1 MNYKASE
8 AILKDLEWV
17 SELDDID
24 HDICGTAL
32 DAIYELR
39 RLESI
44 IEQQKEKLEDAK
56 NFVQSQLDLL
66 G

>member
-1 MNYKASE
+1 MIYKASE

-17 SELDDID
+17 AELDDID

-32 DAIYELR
+32 DAMYELK

-44 IEQQKEKLEDAK
+44 IELQQKQLEKYIY
-56 NFVQSQLDLL
+56 
-66 G
+66 

>member
-32 DAIYELR
+32 DAIYELK
-39 RLESI
+39 RLENI
-44 IEQQKEKLEDAK
+44 IAEQQRHLEKYIY
-56 NFVQSQLDLL
+56 
-66 G
+66 

>member
-1 MNYKASE
+1 MIYKASE

-32 DAIYELR
+32 DAIHELR
-39 RLESI
+39 RLESV
-44 IEQQKEKLEDAK
+44 IELQQKQLEKYIY
-56 NFVQSQLDLL
+56 
-66 G
+66 